1 MSRLDSFIRRLE
13 AQRICLGNSVHRT
26 REIGGVVLE
35 LGLGNGR
42 TFDHLREICHGR
54 EIYVFDRQVA
64 AHPDCIPASN
74 RLFLGEFATT
84 LKQAVKRL
92 GAGCA
97 ALIHADLG
105 SGDAATSQALAAK
118 LAPDI
123 VTLMAPGAVIVSDQ
137 ALSTTGLQTLPLP
150 PDVQPGRYFM
160 AEMRA

>member
-13 AQRICLGNSVHRT
+13 AQRTCLGNGAHRT
-26 REIGGVVLE
+26 REITGVVLE

-42 TFDHLREICHGR
+42 TFDHLREICQGR

-64 AHPDCIPASN
+64 AHPECIPASN
-74 RLFLGEFATT
+74 RLFLGEFAAT
-84 LKQAVKRL
+84 LKQAIKHL

-105 SGDAATSQALAAK
+105 NGDAAASQVLAAK

-123 VTLMAPGAVIVSDQ
+123 ATLMAPGAVIVSDQ
-137 ALSTTGLQTLPLP
+137 VLSTTGLQALPLP
-150 PDVQPGRYFM
+150 PDVQSGRYFM